1 MEFFSKEGAGMD
13 VSGETEREISDLI
26 HRFYWLVDHGRAAE
40 TAEMFSE
47 DARLTYGAGAPTP
60 GDLQGEAVRLAMRQ
74 RQDIAGLVTRHIV
87 SNLMLTRRGADRVD
101 SALLLTVFRSEEP
114 SRDPLPHTVADVEES
129 FVRDAGRWRIERRTI
144 SPIFVRA

>member
-1 MEFFSKEGAGMD
+1 MD
-13 VSGETEREISDLI
+13 VGTETEREIGNLI

-47 DARLTYGAGAPTP
+47 DALLTYGAGAPTP
-60 GDLQGEAVRLAMRQ
+60 GDLRGEAVRLAMRR
-74 RQDIAGLVTRHIV
+74 RQEMTGLVTRHVV
-87 SNLMLTRRGADRVD
+87 SNLMLTRRGEDRVD

-114 SRDPLPHTVADVEES
+114 SRNPVPHTVADVEES

-144 SPIFVRA
+144 SPVFVRD